1 MLGELNDQEIDGVLH
16 DAVIGRIGC
25 HAGGQ
30 TYIVP
35 VSYAYDG
42 EHVYGHSGSGRKVAM
57 MRENPSVCF
66 EVEHVDDLGNWRTV
80 VAWGT
85 FEELRGTDASAS
97 RELLL
102 ARFAPLHATAGA
114 GSSATSSATAV
125 PLLGPDGTP
134 LPFRPLPDSR
144 TASAAVPKPGPGP
157 VRAHA
162 PAPHPANHATDGSG
176 QEAVLYRIRLTRKS
190 GRFERS

>member
-1 MLGELNDQEIDGVLH
+1 MLGELNDQEIDDVLRK
-16 DAVIGRIGC
+16 AVIGRIGC

-35 VSYAYDG
+35 VSFAYDG
-42 EHVYGHSGSGRKVAM
+42 EHVYGHSGIGRKVAM

-66 EVEHVDDLGNWRTV
+66 EVEQVDDLGNWKTV

-85 FEELRGTDASAS
+85 FEELIGTDAAAS
-97 RELLL
+97 RQLLL
-102 ARFAPLHATAGA
+102 ARFAPLIAT
-114 GSSATSSATAV
+114 ATSSATAV
-125 PLLGPDGTP
+125 PRLGPDGTP
-134 LPFRPLPDSR
+134 LPFGPVPEARPGP
-144 TASAAVPKPGPGP
+144 VPGPKPGPKPKPGP

-162 PAPHPANHATDGSG
+162 PAPDPANHAGDGPT